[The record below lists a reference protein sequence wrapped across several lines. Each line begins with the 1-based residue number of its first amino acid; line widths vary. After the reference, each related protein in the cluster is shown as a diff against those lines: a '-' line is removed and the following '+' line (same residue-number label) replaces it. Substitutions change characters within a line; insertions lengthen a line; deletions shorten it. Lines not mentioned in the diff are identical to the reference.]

1 MDRLYL
7 GFALGLCVVLGVL
20 AGILVYR
27 PVGDWLAE
35 RRREREM
42 RRIFEQTNRQQQLE
56 RLARRRELYL
66 GFRNAAAAMVEELA
80 DGAGRWS
87 SFYLTRDLLH
97 EITAKAEPAVAMAAR
112 QMCFVAQVML
122 NEGFSDELSVR
133 FDQAMHRYDTACR
146 EDLAAEAEQ
155 QSWPTAAGSGDGDGG
170 AIPAG
175 AIPESAPAEPEEVAE
190 GRVERRYFRVL

>member
-1 MDRLYL
+1 MDRFYL
-7 GFALGLCVVLGVL
+7 GFALGLCILLGVL
-20 AGILVYR
+20 AGVLVYR

-42 RRIFEQTNRQQQLE
+42 RHMFEQTSRQQQLE
-56 RLARRRELYL
+56 RVAKRRELYL

-87 SFYLTRDLLH
+87 SFYLTRDLLR
-97 EITAKAEPAVAMAAR
+97 EITTRAEPAVAMAAR

-133 FDQAMHRYDTACR
+133 FDQAVHRYDAACR
-146 EDLAAEAEQ
+146 EDLAVEAQ
-155 QSWPTAAGSGDGDGG
+155 RPSWPSDAGGGGTVRGRHDAAVPGSV
-170 AIPAG
+170 
-175 AIPESAPAEPEEVAE
+175 EPEEAPGNE
-190 GRVERRYFRVL
+190 QPQQRRYFRVL

>member
-1 MDRLYL
+1 MDRLFL
-7 GFALGLCVVLGVL
+7 GFALGLCILLGVL
-20 AGILVYR
+20 AGVLVYR

-87 SFYLTRDLLH
+87 SFYLTRDLLR
-97 EITAKAEPAVAMAAR
+97 EITAKAEPGVAMAAR

-133 FDQAMHRYDTACR
+133 FNQAMHRYDTACR
-146 EDLAAEAEQ
+146 EDLAVAEQ
-155 QSWPTAAGSGDGDGG
+155 QSWPSTAGSDGGDGSAVVEG
-170 AIPAG
+170 AMSETG
-175 AIPESAPAEPEEVAE
+175 LVEPEEVAD